1 MSCPV
6 CEKRTQ
12 QGLADCEKQREKL
25 QANNQRLTIV
35 LTVLG
40 TLVGKEMFDYAVG
53 LSESVE
59 QVISQAETEQG
70 SPTGFASSV
79 RPSADGREI
88 LLVAG
93 SSPTLFPNVPPLTPS
108 LHFDNSIDPIVLPE
122 VGPMM
127 MLGLLLQPP
136 RKRKP

>member
-1 MSCPV
+1 M
-6 CEKRTQ
+6 Q
-12 QGLADCEKQREKL
+12 QGFADCEKQREKL

-53 LSESVE
+53 ISESVE
-59 QVISQAETEQG
+59 QVISQAETEQR

-79 RPSADGREI
+79 RPPREGSEI

-93 SSPTLFPNVPPLTPS
+93 SRTSLFSNVPPLTPY
-108 LHFDNSIDPIVLPE
+108 LQLDNQVDPIVLPE

>member
-70 SPTGFASSV
+70 SPAGIASSV
-79 RPSADGREI
+79 RPPADGR
-88 LLVAG
+88 
-93 SSPTLFPNVPPLTPS
+93 
-108 LHFDNSIDPIVLPE
+108 
-122 VGPMM
+122 
-127 MLGLLLQPP
+127 
-136 RKRKP
+136 

>member
-1 MSCPV
+1 MGCPV

-12 QGLADCEKQREKL
+12 QGFADCEKQREKL

-40 TLVGKEMFDYAVG
+40 TLVGKEVFDYAVG
-53 LSESVE
+53 ISESVE
-59 QVISQAETEQG
+59 QVISQAETQPR

-79 RPSADGREI
+79 RPPRDGEEI

-93 SSPTLFPNVPPLTPS
+93 SSSPLFSNVPPLTPY
-108 LHFDNSIDPIVLPE
+108 LQFNDSIDPIVLPE

-127 MLGLLLQPP
+127 MLGLLLQSP

>member
-1 MSCPV
+1 M
-6 CEKRTQ
+6 Q
-12 QGLADCEKQREKL
+12 QGFTDCEKQREKL

-35 LTVLG
+35 LTVLA

-53 LSESVE
+53 ISETVE
-59 QVISQAETEQG
+59 QVVSQAETEQRR
-70 SPTGFASSV
+70 STGLASSV
-79 RPSADGREI
+79 RPPREGSEI

-93 SSPTLFPNVPPLTPS
+93 SRTSVFSNVPPLTPY
-108 LHFDNSIDPIVLPE
+108 LQLDNPVDPIVLPE